1 MINKKNSDLTWDKLK
16 TLIEKM
22 YKPHG
27 SYYSV
32 PFLVGDKDNM
42 QIRWFYYETTL
53 KGNQWELTL
62 TSVITLN
69 DRSRCSIRLNP
80 QLDEPTFISKP
91 AILNECDELYKNI
104 VDLFNAGKYKEAQQL
119 SLNEQETELKS
130 LYKSLEHKYLF

>member
-1 MINKKNSDLTWDKLK
+1 
-16 TLIEKM
+16 M

-32 PFLVGDKDNM
+32 PFLVGDKDYM
-42 QIRWFYYETTL
+42 QIWWFYYETTL
-53 KGNQWELTL
+53 KGNQWELAL

-80 QLDEPTFISKP
+80 QLDEPTFINKP
-91 AILNECDELYKNI
+91 AILHECDELYKNI